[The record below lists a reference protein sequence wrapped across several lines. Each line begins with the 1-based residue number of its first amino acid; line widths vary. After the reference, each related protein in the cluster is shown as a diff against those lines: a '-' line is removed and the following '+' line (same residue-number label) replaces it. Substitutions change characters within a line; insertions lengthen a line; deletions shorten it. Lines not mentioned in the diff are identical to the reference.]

1 MVDSLLFEHC
11 YFLLTREERILYA
24 VVYSLS
30 ILISLSYFLDGR
42 GSYWGAMI

>member
-24 VVYSLS
+24 VVSLS
-30 ILISLSYFLDGR
+30 ILISLSYFLDGQ
-42 GSYWGAMI
+42 GS